1 LPDYVRA
8 VTDEVMIG
16 VSPLL
21 VRLLETIKIRR
32 GPFLWIEAFNDF
44 DMRVVYDILSA
55 LRAV

>member
-1 LPDYVRA
+1 MTDYVRA

>member
-1 LPDYVRA
+1 VTDYVRA